1 MWRMDPYLWRTSL
14 CRRVAVSVLSSCT
27 RAAFLCS
34 CCTCLLTRKCV
45 TVWLLGCWAAAPLE
59 WMLLSVMQQAI
70 HHSTSQGLC
79 LIALFTEPD
88 VLLV

>member
-1 MWRMDPYLWRTSL
+1 
-14 CRRVAVSVLSSCT
+14 
-27 RAAFLCS
+27 
-34 CCTCLLTRKCV
+34 
-45 TVWLLGCWAAAPLE
+45 VWLLGCWAAAPLE